1 MAKLRPVMSGKL
13 LEIYSYLD
21 IDYINYYWQYKAAV
35 TDFFGLTT
43 DYYRRQFRE
52 SKKAVGETYREWTRR
67 VEISLKKW
75 LEKEEIKADKNDTY
89 HLFLKEQLVSKL
101 ESEERAWILD
111 KKPKTSEDIG
121 KWLDEYNINRQER
134 TRE

>member
-21 IDYINYYWQYKAAV
+21 IDDINNYWQYKAAV
-35 TDFFGLTT
+35 TDYFGLTT

-67 VEISLKKW
+67 VEISFRKW
-75 LEKEEIKADKNDTY
+75 LEKEEIKTQKR
-89 HLFLKEQLVSKL
+89 HVS
-101 ESEERAWILD
+101 SF
-111 KKPKTSEDIG
+111 P
-121 KWLDEYNINRQER
+121 ER
-134 TRE
+134 TISE